1 MLIAQIS
8 DLHLRTDG
16 SLMHGRIDTRAA
28 LAYCVAHV
36 NGLDPR
42 PDLVLAT
49 GDLVDL
55 ALPEDYPALRAMLDR
70 LTMPVYV
77 IPGNHDDREALRASF
92 DDLGYL
98 PSEGPFLH
106 YTIENYPLRLIGL
119 DTVLP
124 GELSGGLCPS
134 RLRWLADRLAEQ
146 PDRPTLIFMHHPPFA
161 SGIVFLD
168 RPPFERA
175 AETARLVGE
184 HRQVRQVICGHIH
197 RAIHLNWAGTC
208 AAVAPSTVYQMDLAF
223 DPDRSYDP
231 TDDPP
236 AISLYRW
243 RQDGLGPVGYVSL
256 IGREPAY
263 AADRV

>member
-16 SLMHGRIDTRAA
+16 SLMHGIDTRAA
-28 LAYCVAHV
+28 LANCVAHV

-49 GDLVDL
+49 GDLADL
-55 ALPEDYPALRAMLDR
+55 ALPEDYRVLRAMLDG
-70 LTMPVYV
+70 LAMPVYV

-92 DDLGYL
+92 GDLGYL
-98 PSEGPFLH
+98 PKNGPFLH
-106 YTIENYPLRLIGL
+106 YTVESYPLRLIGL

-124 GELSGGLCPS
+124 GEIGGGLCPS
-134 RLRWLADRLAEQ
+134 RLRWLADRLTEQ
-146 PDRPTLIFMHHPPFA
+146 PDRPTVIFMHHPPFT
-161 SGIVFLD
+161 SGIAFLD

-197 RAIHLNWAGTC
+197 RAIHLNWSGTC
-208 AAVAPSTVYQMDLAF
+208 AAVAPSVVYQMNLAF
-223 DPDRSYDP
+223 DPATTFDP
-231 TDDPP
+231 TGDPP

-243 RQDGLGPVGYVSL
+243 QHDGLGPVGYVSL
-256 IGREPAY
+256 IAREPAY
-263 AADRV
+263 AGSER